1 MLKAIVSPSFR
12 LLMAVTRLVLP
23 ALKSVLSA
31 VLTVMV
37 AARRVAT
44 DAATAVTA
52 KRERS
57 FFIKFLRC
65 EGLPQLSVQE
75 DGRLPASD
83 SRGKDYQQST
93 RQVANPCA
101 RRCNSSRN
109 AWMSGDVL
117 PGQSAASV
125 TGRKPSS
132 GKARILGESLGR
144 GTATDKP
151 MP

>member
-1 MLKAIVSPSFR
+1 MLKVIVSPSFR

-31 VLTVMV
+31 VLTVML
-37 AARRVAT
+37 AARRAAT

-65 EGLPQLSVQE
+65 EGLHQLSVQE
-75 DGRLPASD
+75 LAIYLPTPD
-83 SRGKDYQQST
+83 FRGKVYQQRT
-93 RQVANPCA
+93 RQAVNPCA

-109 AWMSGDVL
+109 DWMS
-117 PGQSAASV
+117 
-125 TGRKPSS
+125 
-132 GKARILGESLGR
+132 
-144 GTATDKP
+144 
-151 MP
+151 